1 MRIVKWGSVTICKT
15 NVLKDTI
22 LNFLKIV
29 TEITLGIPSISPLN
43 QNVTM
48 NILSFFEIVIYFDS
62 IFINKLVS
70 RNNFKVCNCFLIL
83 ICFENIAMV

>member
-48 NILSFFEIVIYFDS
+48 NILFFFEIVIYFDF

-70 RNNFKVCNCFLIL
+70 RNIQ
-83 ICFENIAMV
+83 

>member
-29 TEITLGIPSISPLN
+29 TKITVGIPGISPFD
-43 QNVTM
+43 QNVTCLLYTSPSPRDGL
-48 NILSFFEIVIYFDS
+48 LSRMPS
-62 IFINKLVS
+62 S
-70 RNNFKVCNCFLIL
+70 
-83 ICFENIAMV
+83 A

>member
-29 TEITLGIPSISPLN
+29 TKITLGIPSISPLN

-48 NILSFFEIVIYFDS
+48 NINNFLT
-62 IFINKLVS
+62 KLVS
-70 RNNFKVCNCFLIL
+70 SNKAYVNRTLVYSIISNFVIG
-83 ICFENIAMV
+83 I

>member
-29 TEITLGIPSISPLN
+29 TKITLDIPSISPFN

-48 NILSFFEIVIYFDS
+48 NINNFIEIVIYLDF
-62 IFINKLVS
+62 IFISRTLVYS
-70 RNNFKVCNCFLIL
+70 IISNFVIG
-83 ICFENIAMV
+83 I

>member
-29 TEITLGIPSISPLN
+29 TKITVGIPSISPLN
-43 QNVTM
+43 QNVTT
-48 NILSFFEIVIYFDS
+48 NINNFFEMGYS
-62 IFINKLVS
+62 
-70 RNNFKVCNCFLIL
+70 C
-83 ICFENIAMV
+83 

>member
-48 NILSFFEIVIYFDS
+48 NVNKFFETGYLF
-62 IFINKLVS
+62 
-70 RNNFKVCNCFLIL
+70 
-83 ICFENIAMV
+83 

>member
-29 TEITLGIPSISPLN
+29 TKITLGIPSISPLN
-43 QNVTM
+43 QNVTT
-48 NILSFFEIVIYFDS
+48 NINNFFEMGYY
-62 IFINKLVS
+62 
-70 RNNFKVCNCFLIL
+70 C
-83 ICFENIAMV
+83 

>member
-48 NILSFFEIVIYFDS
+48 NILFFFEIVIYFDF
-62 IFINKLVS
+62 IFINKLVWPLVYSIIS
-70 RNNFKVCNCFLIL
+70 RFVIVF
-83 ICFENIAMV
+83 

>member
-29 TEITLGIPSISPLN
+29 TKITLGIPSVLPLN

-48 NILSFFEIVIYFDS
+48 NINNFLT
-62 IFINKLVS
+62 KLVS
-70 RNNFKVCNCFLIL
+70 SNKAYVNTSWTLVYSIISNFVIG
-83 ICFENIAMV
+83 I

>member
-29 TEITLGIPSISPLN
+29 TKITLGIPSISPLN
-43 QNVTM
+43 QNVTI
-48 NILSFFEIVIYFDS
+48 NINNFFEMGYS
-62 IFINKLVS
+62 
-70 RNNFKVCNCFLIL
+70 FLLYIHK
-83 ICFENIAMV
+83 

>member
-29 TEITLGIPSISPLN
+29 TKITVGIPRISPLN
-43 QNVTM
+43 QNVTT
-48 NILSFFEIVIYFDS
+48 NI
-62 IFINKLVS
+62 
-70 RNNFKVCNCFLIL
+70 NNLCETGCS
-83 ICFENIAMV
+83 C

>member
-29 TEITLGIPSISPLN
+29 TKISLGIPSVLPLN

-48 NILSFFEIVIYFDS
+48 NINNFFEMGYSF
-62 IFINKLVS
+62 
-70 RNNFKVCNCFLIL
+70 
-83 ICFENIAMV
+83 

>member
-29 TEITLGIPSISPLN
+29 TKITLGIPSISPLN

-48 NILSFFEIVIYFDS
+48 NINNFLT
-62 IFINKLVS
+62 KLVS
-70 RNNFKVCNCFLIL
+70 SNKTYVGR
-83 ICFENIAMV
+83 

>member
-29 TEITLGIPSISPLN
+29 TKITLGTPSISPLN

-48 NILSFFEIVIYFDS
+48 NI
-62 IFINKLVS
+62 
-70 RNNFKVCNCFLIL
+70 NNF
-83 ICFENIAMV
+83 

>member
-29 TEITLGIPSISPLN
+29 TKINVGIPSILTLN

-48 NILSFFEIVIYFDS
+48 NSNNLFWSGIHFD
-62 IFINKLVS
+62 F
-70 RNNFKVCNCFLIL
+70 IL
-83 ICFENIAMV
+83 INRTLIYLKISNFVIGI

>member
-29 TEITLGIPSISPLN
+29 TKITVGIPSISPLN
-43 QNVTM
+43 QNVTT
-48 NILSFFEIVIYFDS
+48 NINNFFEMGYS
-62 IFINKLVS
+62 CCLYTHK
-70 RNNFKVCNCFLIL
+70 
-83 ICFENIAMV
+83 

>member
-29 TEITLGIPSISPLN
+29 TKITLGIPSISPLN
-43 QNVTM
+43 QNVTT
-48 NILSFFEIVIYFDS
+48 NINNFFEMGYS
-62 IFINKLVS
+62 
-70 RNNFKVCNCFLIL
+70 C
-83 ICFENIAMV
+83 

>member
-29 TEITLGIPSISPLN
+29 TEITLGIPSISSLN
-43 QNVTM
+43 QNMT
-48 NILSFFEIVIYFDS
+48 
-62 IFINKLVS
+62 IFPLFVKITEFRPTTPTTSDCVWSLHS
-70 RNNFKVCNCFLIL
+70 GFMIAFSL
-83 ICFENIAMV
+83 ICN

>member
-29 TEITLGIPSISPLN
+29 TKITVGIPSISPLN
-43 QNVTM
+43 QNVTT
-48 NILSFFEIVIYFDS
+48 NINNFFEMGYS
-62 IFINKLVS
+62 W
-70 RNNFKVCNCFLIL
+70 
-83 ICFENIAMV
+83 

>member
-29 TEITLGIPSISPLN
+29 TKITVGIPSILTLN

-48 NILSFFEIVIYFDS
+48 NSNNLFWSGIHFD
-62 IFINKLVS
+62 F
-70 RNNFKVCNCFLIL
+70 IL
-83 ICFENIAMV
+83 IGR